1 MIVVQYEQDPET
13 IIEQAAQRL
22 RSGGVVIYPT
32 DTLYGMGCDA
42 LNPQAINRV
51 YNIKKLN
58 KRKPLSLL
66 CSDLEQI
73 AKYAHINEQAYTLL
87 KRLLPGPYTFILPAT
102 KLVPR
107 VVVNKQRKVG
117 IRVPNNEICLGIIR
131 ELGNPLM
138 NTSADYETDEELN
151 EPELIKTYYRD
162 ADMLIDCGP
171 VELSQSSVI
180 DLSGAAP
187 TVIRYGKGDV
197 EDALCIVD

>member
-13 IIEQAAQRL
+13 IIEQAAQKL

-73 AKYAHINEQAYTLL
+73 AKYA
-87 KRLLPGPYTFILPAT
+87 
-102 KLVPR
+102 
-107 VVVNKQRKVG
+107 
-117 IRVPNNEICLGIIR
+117 
-131 ELGNPLM
+131 
-138 NTSADYETDEELN
+138 
-151 EPELIKTYYRD
+151 
-162 ADMLIDCGP
+162 
-171 VELSQSSVI
+171 
-180 DLSGAAP
+180 
-187 TVIRYGKGDV
+187 
-197 EDALCIVD
+197 